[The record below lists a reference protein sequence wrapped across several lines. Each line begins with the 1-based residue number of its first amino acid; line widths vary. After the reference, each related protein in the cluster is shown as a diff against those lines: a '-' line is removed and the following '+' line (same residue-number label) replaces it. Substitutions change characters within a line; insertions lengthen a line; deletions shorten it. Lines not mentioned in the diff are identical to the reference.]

1 MRATITPAGEQR
13 VSRSQIRTE
22 TRRRDQVFVTD
33 SLASTSDR
41 RLAERPFGSCATHP
55 WNVAARTRRPSPGQR
70 SRSNAWRRLRCAG
83 VSSYRPRV
91 ECSAER
97 EAGEAED
104 HRVAN
109 NANRAQSEHV

>member
-41 RLAERPFGSCATHP
+41 RLAERPFGSCTDAPLERSGPKQKTLP
-55 WNVAARTRRPSPGQR
+55 WASAPELTPGGGYAPPELARPGPALNVRLSGRQVRPKTT
-70 SRSNAWRRLRCAG
+70 
-83 VSSYRPRV
+83 V
-91 ECSAER
+91 
-97 EAGEAED
+97 
-104 HRVAN
+104 
-109 NANRAQSEHV
+109 